1 MCFTQKKPNA
11 LQNYGNAKERE
22 KTNSGR
28 LEVTKTS
35 LEVRI
40 SSEVGSKSGAPAASR
55 LPETV

>member
-1 MCFTQKKPNA
+1 MFHPEE
-11 LQNYGNAKERE
+11 AKCTAKLWKRKRER
-22 KTNSGR
+22 KDNSGR